1 MILTDSTI
9 FAIIASNNCK
19 QFGTSKSISKW
30 KNFWKVKNCVPL
42 NSKQKYNIVWKL
54 FLLEIFVC
62 NYFCLEIV
70 FACIFCP
77 GYSPRIEPLAII
89 AIFAY
94 NYFVCTSGWGKSQ
107 PPLFTPE
114 KLDMFDPIYC
124 FQQVFWLN
132 IRPSTKRY
140 KQFLYLLYDFS

>member
-1 MILTDSTI
+1 M
-9 FAIIASNNCK
+9 
-19 QFGTSKSISKW
+19 
-30 KNFWKVKNCVPL
+30 
-42 NSKQKYNIVWKL
+42 
-54 FLLEIFVC
+54 LEIFVC

-77 GYSPRIEPLAII
+77 GYSPWIEPLAII
-89 AIFAY
+89 AIFPY

-107 PPLFTPE
+107 PPLFTLE

-132 IRPSTKRY
+132 TRPSTKRC
-140 KQFLYLLYDFS
+140 KQFLYFLVASRLRRLYILLSSFFLLSFFNTIYKIYVILVSGGSYWFPWA